1 MEEVIDKYEDEA
13 ESREKAR
20 VAKRLQEAL
29 QERMKATEAA
39 KKAKEANRPLGA
51 VSSWLQKKFQV
62 NKKQL
67 ENKAEPPEEE
77 VTGSELGSIDQ
88 MADGLGLNESGET
101 VSDEGEIE
109 SAGGFYN

>member
-51 VSSWLQKKFQV
+51 VASWLQKKFQA
-62 NKKQL
+62 NKKEL
-67 ENKAEPPEEE
+67 KKKEEP
-77 VTGSELGSIDQ
+77 
-88 MADGLGLNESGET
+88 
-101 VSDEGEIE
+101 
-109 SAGGFYN
+109 